1 MKFHEILEQRKSQIA
16 EKWLKA
22 VIETYPD
29 EAGKFLFEN
38 KNQFGNPVGYT
49 FSVRLPEILDELI
62 VPTDPQ
68 KLNTAIEDI
77 IKIRTV
83 QDFSPSEAVGFF
95 YLLKKIIRKEYHH
108 DDKDKMLF
116 GEVLDFESRIDQAVS
131 LAFDIY
137 VGLKE
142 KVFEI
147 KAGEVKARYGKM
159 VDRLNEK
166 YGERE

>member
-1 MKFHEILEQRKSQIA
+1 MKFCEQLEQRKSQIT

-38 KNQFGNPVGYT
+38 KNQFGNPIGFT
-49 FSVRLPEILDELI
+49 FSKRLPDILDELI
-62 VPTDPQ
+62 NPTEPL
-68 KLNTAIEDI
+68 KLNVAIEDI

-83 QDFSPSEAVGFF
+83 QDFTPSEAVGFL
-95 YLLKKIIRKEYHH
+95 YLLKKVIRKEYHQ
-108 DDKDKMLF
+108 DEKEPLLFREML
-116 GEVLDFESRIDQAVS
+116 EFESRIDQAVS

-137 VGLKE
+137 VELKE
-142 KVFEI
+142 KIYEI

-159 VDRLNEK
+159 VDRFNEK
-166 YGERE
+166 YGD

>member
-22 VIETYPD
+22 VIDTYPD

-38 KNQFGNPVGYT
+38 KNQFGNPIGYT
-49 FSVRLPEILDELI
+49 FSLRLPEILDELI
-62 VPTDPQ
+62 APTDPQ

-83 QDFSPSEAVGFF
+83 QDFSSSEAVGFL
-95 YLLKKIIRKEYHH
+95 YLLKKIIRKEYHQ
-108 DDKDKMLF
+108 DEKEPLLFREML
-116 GEVLDFESRIDQAVS
+116 EFESRIDQAVS

-142 KVFEI
+142 KIYEI
-147 KAGEVKARYGKM
+147 KSGEVKAQYGKM
-159 VDRLNEK
+159 VERLNEK
-166 YGERE
+166 WGE